1 MSTYEVPRQLSVEY
15 LINGVKQLSRTELS
29 EFIEKLTEWQAQR
42 KAIDESDLLWVIQV
56 NSKLPEKEHLRY
68 QELWRKCEDETL
80 SDVELVEYQALLS
93 QLEARNAK
101 RIEAL
106 IVLARL
112 RGKTFREVTAELD
125 AKEGNDAF

>member
-1 MSTYEVPRQLSVEY
+1 MPTYEAPGQLSVEY
-15 LINGVKQLSRTELS
+15 LINGVKQLSQTELS
-29 EFIEKLTEWQAQR
+29 EFIEKLTEWREQR
-42 KAIDESDLLWVIQV
+42 KAIDESDLLRVIQV
-56 NSKLPEKEHLRY
+56 NSKLPEKEHRRY
-68 QELWRKCEDETL
+68 QELWGKCEDETL
-80 SDVELVEYQALLS
+80 TEVELVEYQALLS

-112 RGKTFREVTAELD
+112 RGKTFREIIAELD